1 MLTGINTLRLD
12 NVRGNVNLLI
22 TSNRLTI
29 CWKISDLGVVR
40 INGLVTRLVRRDVTV
55 VLTVSVSVDGVRSGE
70 RSFFVTVKGI

>member
-1 MLTGINTLRLD
+1 
-12 NVRGNVNLLI
+12 
-22 TSNRLTI
+22 
-29 CWKISDLGVVR
+29 LGVVR